1 MESKEKIDHFLNN
14 LLSEKEKLLY
24 QKAVNGNPESQVC
37 MCVLAENATLWKYA
51 EYWAR
56 KASEQGYSPAYRE
69 LGIMLND
76 YLGRS
81 DEAVGWYIKAA
92 DSGDDNGLVDL
103 FYEFRDSCISKENQ
117 LKVIKYLLQ
126 RANNGNASAK
136 KLLIYLKESEG
147 EFFGLSAEQIK
158 LSSDV
163 CTIAL

>member
-1 MESKEKIDHFLNN
+1 MEISNHK
-14 LLSEKEKLLY
+14 Y
-24 QKAVNGNPESQVC
+24 V
-37 MCVLAENATLWKYA
+37 CVLAENATLWEYA
-51 EYWAR
+51 EYWAI

>member
-24 QKAVNGNPESQVC
+24 QKAVNGDPESQVC
-37 MCVLAENATLWKYA
+37 MCVLAENTTLWEYA